1 MQWIQLT
8 KTTQNDQFDMTYDVK
23 LKTNL
28 IEAKFGERDKKKTHK
43 NQTRFVLLMR
53 MEEKTEKEMS
63 KQKREE
69 AVKMYTQQERE

>member
-1 MQWIQLT
+1 
-8 KTTQNDQFDMTYDVK
+8 
-23 LKTNL
+23 
-28 IEAKFGERDKKKTHK
+28 
-43 NQTRFVLLMR
+43 MR

>member
-28 IEAKFGERDKKKTHK
+28 IEAKFGERDKKTHK

>member
-28 IEAKFGERDKKKTHK
+28 IEAKFGERDKKNT
-43 NQTRFVLLMR
+43 
-53 MEEKTEKEMS
+53 
-63 KQKREE
+63 QKPN
-69 AVKMYTQQERE
+69 